1 MLKNEQRTNNRIFA
15 FDLLRVMAIFCVIT
29 IHSIGGF
36 VSGPYAVHSMEFVLG
51 NIFVSFARIG
61 VPIFVM
67 LSGALMLNEGKAFS
81 IKKHFKRIVNLLL
94 IFFVWSIFYAFFHE
108 IILPI
113 YKGTNISTENF
124 LSACIQ
130 GHYHL
135 WYLPMIIGLYLLTP
149 ILRLF
154 VKRENSKYI
163 LYFIILGLIFQF
175 LPFDLNYL
183 IEKVFGIN
191 KFFNYLNKFQLSAT
205 KGYITYFLI
214 GWYITVVPFKKNFR
228 TLLYALGGISA
239 LFIVLGMQ
247 LLSTDTAKEYDF
259 FYSETS
265 LHVFLYSIAVFV
277 FVYYL
282 FNKKEPPKITPL
294 IQKMSGLS
302 FGVYLLHVLI
312 LEIPDMFLQTNNVY
326 LQIPLNWILTTVITF
341 ALIWIATKIP
351 IVKKII
357 K

>member
-1 MLKNEQRTNNRIFA
+1 MSTSEQKSTNRIFA
-15 FDLLRVMAIFCVIT
+15 FDVLRIIAIFCVIT
-29 IHSIGGF
+29 IHTIGGF
-36 VSGPYAVHSMEFVLG
+36 VSGPYSVNSMEFILG

-67 LSGALMLNEGKAFS
+67 LSGALMLNEEKQVS
-81 IKKHFKRIVNLLL
+81 TKKLLKRSCQLFLVFL
-94 IFFVWSIFYAFFHE
+94 VWSIFYALFHK
-108 IILPI
+108 IVLPLYEGESI
-113 YKGTNISTENF
+113 VLNDF

-154 VKRENSKYI
+154 VKKENSKYI
-163 LYFIILGLIFQF
+163 LYLILLGLIFQF
-175 LPFDLNYL
+175 FSFDLNYL
-183 IEKVFGIN
+183 IEKITGKSVVSGYF
-191 KFFNYLNKFQLSAT
+191 NKFQLSAV
-205 KGYITYFLI
+205 KGYITYYLI
-214 GWYITVVPFKKNFR
+214 GWYIVNIPLKKSFR
-228 TLLYALGGISA
+228 KILYALGILCT

-247 LLSTDTAKEYDF
+247 FISTNENKAYGF
-259 FYSETS
+259 FYTETS
-265 LHVFLYSIAVFV
+265 LHVLIYAVAVFV

-282 FNKKEPPKITPL
+282 LQQKENPKCATF
-294 IQKMSGLS
+294 IQQMANLTL
-302 FGVYLLHVLI
+302 GVYLLHVLI

-341 ALIWIATKIP
+341 ALIWVATKIP
-351 IVKKII
+351 IVNKFI